1 MMILKGCPISQ
12 GEFSTTTPSNSVLRG
27 RGALDNI
34 LNLAA
39 RICSNSATRALERL
53 ESDVG

>member
-1 MMILKGCPISQ
+1 MMVLKGCPISQ
-12 GEFSTTTPSNSVLRG
+12 GEFSNLFSG
-27 RGALDNI
+27 QMGALDNI

-53 ESDVG
+53 ETDVG